1 MRWVSCSCSGPGSFL
16 TLQAKVAAGQAYA
29 WLTGQSSWTAQTEAG
44 REEAEGGSLAS
55 RAKNTE
61 KAEREKEVWQMQTVC
76 FPPLWGVESGR
87 EKEGKKEG
95 GRKRRAHR

>member
-1 MRWVSCSCSGPGSFL
+1 MSCSCSGPGSFL

-55 RAKNTE
+55 RAKNSR
-61 KAEREKEVWQMQTVC
+61 K
-76 FPPLWGVESGR
+76 GR
-87 EKEGKKEG
+87 ERKGSVADADSLFSSFVGSRVRKGERREEGRRKKEESTSVT
-95 GRKRRAHR
+95 